1 MKTPYMA
8 AQVYH
13 DTRGLSAFNVP
24 KENVT
29 RVTRNQFGAR
39 YTFLDGTAL
48 FIAHDLGA
56 KWFHPDGT
64 CLAARIGPGY
74 R

>member
-1 MKTPYMA
+1 MQTPYTA

-24 KENVT
+24 KEGVT

-39 YTFLDGTAL
+39 YTFRDGTAL
-48 FIAHDLGA
+48 FIARDLMM
-56 KWFHPDGT
+56 KWFHQDGT